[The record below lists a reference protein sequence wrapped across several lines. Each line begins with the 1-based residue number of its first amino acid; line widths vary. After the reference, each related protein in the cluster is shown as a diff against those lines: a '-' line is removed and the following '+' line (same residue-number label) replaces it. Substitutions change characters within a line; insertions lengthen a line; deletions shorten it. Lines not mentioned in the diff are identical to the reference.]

1 MCLFIFLI
9 VVIIIILPATRI
21 KKIRRQKEKYLQSIE
36 QLNKKIVKLKER
48 QNIIKDKNLLLQETE
63 ISGLEDL
70 QQINQD
76 LLGII
81 ENSLPHTDNTKT
93 RT

>member
-1 MCLFIFLI
+1 MYLFVFLI
-9 VVIIIILPATRI
+9 VAIIIFLPANRLR
-21 KKIRRQKEKYLQSIE
+21 KMRRQKEEYLQSIE
-36 QLNKKIVKLKER
+36 QLNKKIVNLKER
-48 QNIIKDKNLLLQETE
+48 QNIIKDKNHLLHETE

-81 ENSLPHTDNTKT
+81 ESSLPHTDDTKT
-93 RT
+93 